1 VDAAADFLGICI
13 GGIGDECVRREV
25 AEETDVADEAE
36 DSVSLFNAIPLPHL
50 PPLHFC
56 FLPKDTNCSKT
67 ENPVL
72 LAPMASSPLTADSLE
87 EYLKSIDTAESL
99 QALDEIEQDV
109 FGRKSGA
116 LTLAMKELGSAT
128 PDERKVKGKELN
140 DMKDRL
146 TQALEAKKMSLK
158 QASLSSLSQT
168 DRLDLTLDLPSKE
181 HGHLHLIPEFI
192 EQVKEV
198 FGRMGFAVAEGPEM
212 DTEQHNF
219 DLLNFPKDHAARDS
233 QDIFYLD
240 VPPEGDSR
248 YLLRGHTSTV
258 QVRYM
263 KEHKPP
269 FRIICPGKVYRK
281 DADATHSPM
290 FHQFEGLM
298 VGKGITLANM
308 KAVMM
313 AAIREL
319 ISPKAEFRFRTGYFP
334 FVEPGLEVDM
344 RWQGD
349 EEKSREGKWLEIC
362 GCGMVHPKVLENCG
376 IDPNEWQGFAFG
388 FGVERMIM
396 IKHQIPDLR
405 SFYQGD
411 LRFLNQF

>member
-1 VDAAADFLGICI
+1 
-13 GGIGDECVRREV
+13 
-25 AEETDVADEAE
+25 
-36 DSVSLFNAIPLPHL
+36 
-50 PPLHFC
+50 
-56 FLPKDTNCSKT
+56 
-67 ENPVL
+67 
-72 LAPMASSPLTADSLE
+72 MASSPLTAESLE
-87 EYLKSIDTAESL
+87 DYLKSIEAAESL
-99 QALDEIEQDV
+99 QTLDDIEQDI

-116 LTLAMKELGSAT
+116 LTLAMKELGALS
-128 PDERKVKGKELN
+128 PDERKEKGKEVN
-140 DMKDRL
+140 DMKDKL
-146 TQALEAKKMSLK
+146 TQALDAKKAELK
-158 QASLSSLSQT
+158 QASLSSLADT
-168 DRLDLTLDLPSKE
+168 DRLDLTLDLPAKE

-219 DLLNFPKDHAARDS
+219 DLLNFPKDHAARDA

-240 VPPEGDSR
+240 TPPEGDSR

-298 VGKGITLANM
+298 IGKGITLANM

-349 EEKSREGKWLEIC
+349 DEASREGKWLEIA

-376 IDPNEWQGFAFG
+376 IDSKEWQGFAFG